1 MTTSSEDV
9 DTPGTVRK
17 LSIAAEEVREAIEVE
32 HNLTFLQALKLY
44 PKAIGWSMYF
54 SLGVI
59 MLGMVSILVLRFCY
73 APYADRNNSVRPPA
87 PRELIRNACIP
98 ETIRLCF

>member
-1 MTTSSEDV
+1 MATLSKDAEMPIAV
-9 DTPGTVRK
+9 GK

-32 HNLTFLQALKLY
+32 HALSFWEAVKLY

-59 MLGMVSILVLRFCY
+59 MLGTLPVPMY
-73 APYADRNNSVRPPA
+73 HHDNH
-87 PRELIRNACIP
+87 
-98 ETIRLCF
+98 TD

>member
-1 MTTSSEDV
+1 MA
-9 DTPGTVRK
+9 TPGQDPSKDGETPIEVRK

-32 HNLTFLQALKLY
+32 HALTFWEAVRLY

-59 MLGMVSILVLRFCY
+59 MLGTSPFQHL
-73 APYADRNNSVRPPA
+73 
-87 PRELIRNACIP
+87 
-98 ETIRLCF
+98 ETIAVSPGY

>member
-1 MTTSSEDV
+1 MATSQHAHTAASKDV
-9 DTPGTVRK
+9 EMPIEVRK

-32 HNLTFLQALKLY
+32 HALTFWEAVRLY

-59 MLGMVSILVLRFCY
+59 MLGMPCFH
-73 APYADRNNSVRPPA
+73 
-87 PRELIRNACIP
+87 RNATLVHPKIAS
-98 ETIRLCF
+98 TY

>member
-1 MTTSSEDV
+1 MA
-9 DTPGTVRK
+9 TPSQDANMPASKNVETPIEVRK

-32 HNLTFLQALKLY
+32 HALTFWEAVRLY

-59 MLGMVSILVLRFCY
+59 MLGTSPLY
-73 APYADRNNSVRPPA
+73 APTTFANPKIASK
-87 PRELIRNACIP
+87 I
-98 ETIRLCF
+98 